1 MQQFEYDKIPH
12 IGEIHAVHGAY
23 DLNAPIQKDT
33 LTLTERQFKNNKVIF
48 SLQKAIEQVGLKSG
62 MTISFHHHFRNGDHV
77 VNMVMDTIARM
88 GIRDLTV
95 GRQLSHRYT
104 LAAYKPYQKRRN
116 QAYRNQRPARRTG
129 RGNNR
134 AERWTFPLYSVR
146 MAAEPRR

>member
-1 MQQFEYDKIPH
+1 MQQFEFDKIPH

-95 GRQLSHRYT
+95 
-104 LAAYKPYQKRRN
+104 AASSL
-116 QAYRNQRPARRTG
+116 TDIHS
-129 RGNNR
+129 
-134 AERWTFPLYSVR
+134 PLIKSIEYCKNIINIHI
-146 MAAEPRR
+146 